1 MMIISSYRR
10 KISTFTFK
18 DKNCQKWKKEETKT
32 GLTLL
37 QLILILSVGNPV
49 LIILDFSR
57 PSIFSLFLSL
67 NARTGLSECQ

>member
-1 MMIISSYRR
+1 MIISSYRR

-37 QLILILSVGNPV
+37 QLILIYPSE
-49 LIILDFSR
+49 ILYWSY
-57 PSIFSLFLSL
+57 
-67 NARTGLSECQ
+67 